1 MTVTFEM
8 PPVRTTEAGATRRV
22 GVELEFGGLTCMS
35 AAKIVRELFGGE
47 VQRRHRYS
55 CLVENTA
62 LGTFGVELDT
72 KLANPKTWRPSEQ
85 WRPVL
90 ETVLGLDWESEVS
103 ELTGGLA
110 ELVLPTEITTP
121 PVALDRLDELEALPR
136 RLGQE
141 RAEGT
146 ADGWLYAFGLH
157 LNAEMPALDPA
168 TVLSYLR
175 AYMVLSEWLRTATD
189 MNLKRRLLAFADPFP
204 ERYVLKVTAPDYAP
218 NAAALIDDYVGDNP
232 TRNRGL
238 DLLPVLAMID
248 EARVRRHLPHETIR
262 KRPALHYR
270 LPDCR
275 LRDPGW
281 SIGVEWNRW
290 IAVERLAADK
300 DRLAELAARMHGE
313 LSASW
318 LDRMARWIG

>member
-1 MTVTFEM
+1 MTVAFEM
-8 PPVRTTEAGATRRV
+8 PPVRTTKAGATRRV

-35 AAKIVRELFGGE
+35 AAEVVADLFGGTVRYE
-47 VQRRHRYS
+47 HRYR
-55 CLVENTA
+55 CRIEDTEF
-62 LGTFGVELDT
+62 GTFRVELDT
-72 KLANPKTWRPSEQ
+72 KLANPKTWQPSEQ

-90 ETVLGLDWESEVS
+90 ETVLGHDWESEIS
-103 ELTGGLA
+103 ELTGVLA
-110 ELVLPTEITTP
+110 ELVLPTEISAP
-121 PVALDRLDELEALPR
+121 PVALDRLHELEALPR
-136 RLGQE
+136 RLGKE

-146 ADGWLYAFGLH
+146 SDGWLYAFGLQ

-168 TVLSYLR
+168 TVLRYLR
-175 AYMVLSEWLRTATD
+175 AYMILSDWLRSATD
-189 MNLKRRLLAFADPFP
+189 MNFKRRLLAFAEPFP

-218 NAAALIDDYVGDNP
+218 DAEALIDDYVSDNP

-248 EARVRRHLPHETIR
+248 EGRVRRHLPDETIR

-275 LRDPGW
+275 LRDPDW

-300 DRLAELAARMHGE
+300 DRLGELSARMHGE

-318 LDRMARWIG
+318 LHRVTRWID